1 MSKYGLDNLKNKM
14 YIYVY
19 MSKIQGVLFFSF
31 NGQDAFKYLSSV
43 ETSPSNAI
51 SFWIKPTF
59 IKSSPVKHKLF
70 SIDPVI

>member
-1 MSKYGLDNLKNKM
+1 M
-14 YIYVY
+14 YICPRYRAY
-19 MSKIQGVLFFSF
+19 FFFSF

-43 ETSPSNAI
+43 ETSPSNGI